1 MKVLQAASILAL
13 AATPISASA
22 APPFVHPFAPPP
34 FIHPFAVH
42 HGGTPRPV
50 FWRHAGGDGGFERR
64 HAGGDGGFER
74 RHHHGFFGPVGPV
87 FATTGEAAPAAVG
100 PAPSP
105 YVVAAPVFV
114 NVTFAPTVG
123 AQRDSAV
130 APQLDAADGPKL
142 IEIGRPAPRH
152 GRLPLIVYG
161 D

>member
-22 APPFVHPFAPPP
+22 APPFIHPFAAPLVHPFAAP
-34 FIHPFAVH
+34 FVAHQ
-42 HGGTPRPV
+42 GGTPRHV

-64 HAGGDGGFER
+64 R
-74 RHHHGFFGPVGPV
+74 HHGFFGPIGPFV
-87 FATTGEAAPAAVG
+87 ATTAEPAPAAIG

-105 YVVAAPVFV
+105 FVVAAPVFV
-114 NVTFAPTVG
+114 NVTFAPTIG
-123 AQRDSAV
+123 AQRASAV
-130 APQLDAADGPKL
+130 APQLDATDGPKL
-142 IEIGRPAPRH
+142 IEIGRQAPRH